1 MKKGS
6 NCGKVRYLIHL
17 DELVMWNEHY
27 FIITYIKLLDMM
39 GVFDLHVNS
48 HLVMVEVIWQAVWVF
63 TVLVG
68 ILLNSLHCKI

>member
-1 MKKGS
+1 MKTGC

-39 GVFDLHVNS
+39 GVFDLGY
-48 HLVMVEVIWQAVWVF
+48 M
-63 TVLVG
+63 
-68 ILLNSLHCKI
+68 